1 MTATFQ
7 RVFNIYLV
15 KHIAYKGFVK
25 LLVIVPLDAAGNR
38 KKQNKNKNTETSS
51 HRQDRQDPKTPKR
64 PVRSVHDLLL
74 VVLIAERPV
83 WSVKS

>member
-1 MTATFQ
+1 M
-7 RVFNIYLV
+7 

-38 KKQNKNKNTETSS
+38 KRQNKNKNIIG
-51 HRQDRQDPKTPKR
+51 RIGKTGAE
-64 PVRSVHDLLL
+64 RSVHELL